1 MNRFHY
7 FIAAIAFLILII
19 TTNDSCKKEEANSS
33 SGIYEEISDTR
44 DGKVYK
50 TIQVGDQT
58 WFAENLNYQIPDS
71 SIRNKEEG
79 WCYDNA
85 PANCTKYGRLYEWHQ
100 AMVACPPGWHLP
112 SDQEWME
119 LEISIGMT
127 PYLADDYGER
137 QLLIGQYLKSRSG
150 WNEGGWGNGND
161 TIGFAAL
168 PGGLHSYWL
177 GEEIFQGL
185 GEYGIWWT
193 STDETTPESYVREIT
208 HYYSYIFRRRHNK
221 NQAYSVRCVRD

>member
-1 MNRFHY
+1 MKQLIFLS
-7 FIAAIAFLILII
+7 ISTACIIGLLAI
-19 TTNDSCKKEEANSS
+19 NSCKKKNDSETP
-33 SGIYEEISDTR
+33 GVYVEITDTR
-44 DGKVYK
+44 DGNVYK
-50 TIQVGDQT
+50 TINVGNQT

-71 SIRNKEEG
+71 SLRNDEEG

-119 LEISIGMT
+119 LEIAIGMT

-137 QLLIGQYLKSRSG
+137 QLLIGQKLKSTSG
-150 WNEGGWGNGND
+150 WNEEGFGNGND
-161 TIGFAAL
+161 SIGFAAL
-168 PGGLHSYWL
+168 PGGLHTFYMGADL
-177 GEEIFQGL
+177 FQGL
-185 GEYGIWWT
+185 GEYGKWWT
-193 STDETTPESYVREIT
+193 STDETTPESFVRRIT
-208 HYYSYIFRRRHNK
+208 HYYSYIYRVRENK